1 MLFPVENKS
10 VGGTPSTD
18 FHLSGPAPVQPSS
31 AKIKAGGLAITFANS
46 VSALDVSNQALLI

>member
-1 MLFPVENKS
+1 M
-10 VGGTPSTD
+10 GGTPSTD

-31 AKIKAGGLAITFANS
+31 AKIKAGGLAITFANF